1 METQQQVLWS
11 DASRS
16 QQSPHLGLEQL
27 RREAAACR
35 ACDLWANA
43 TQTAFGEGPAD
54 ARLMFI
60 AEAPGEHEDEQGRP
74 FVGPAGRLLDQAL
87 EQADIPRESVYL
99 TNIVKHRPWLLQGP
113 RKKNRPPRQSEIK
126 ACAPWLHG
134 ELEIVRPEIV
144 VCVGAPAAKVIL
156 GKEFR
161 LTQQRG
167 QWFNTPTIP
176 YVLATIHP
184 AYVLIQPEE
193 SFDFWRG
200 TLFADF
206 QQIAEKLAALPDQ
219 RAA

>member
-1 METQQQVLWS
+1 V
-11 DASRS
+11 
-16 QQSPHLGLEQL
+16 
-27 RREAAACR
+27 
-35 ACDLWANA
+35 
-43 TQTAFGEGPAD
+43 FGEGPAD

-60 AEAPGEHEDEQGRP
+60 AEAPGEHEDAQGRP

-87 EQADIPRESVYL
+87 EQAGIPREGVYL
-99 TNIVKHRPWLLQGP
+99 TNIVKHRPWILQGR

-126 ACAPWLHG
+126 ACAPWLQG
-134 ELEIVRPEIV
+134 EMEIIRPEIV

-167 QWFNTPTIP
+167 QWLSTPTIP

-193 SFDFWRG
+193 SFDFWRD
-200 TLFADF
+200 TLFADL
-206 QQIAEKLAALPDQ
+206 QQVAEKLAALPDQ